1 MVVKNH
7 YVFCDPTKLREV
19 FLNILSNAYKYTNPG
34 GKVNMHLEEIE
45 SVRDGY
51 AVYQT
56 TITDTG
62 IGMSEEFLPHIFE
75 EFSREH
81 NTTDNKIEGTGLGM
95 PIVKRLVD
103 FMDGTI
109 EVRSKKGIGTTV
121 IVTLPHRIAEKTDL
135 VTHTGEEQNPNR
147 NRRN

>member
-1 MVVKNH
+1 
-7 YVFCDPTKLREV
+7 
-19 FLNILSNAYKYTNPG
+19 
-34 GKVNMHLEEIE
+34 MHLEEIE